1 MSLVRIG
8 TIALAEAK
16 NLQAALSRKG
26 VELVLDHNDST
37 CSRGCAV
44 TVEMLAAEGDIPTVV
59 AVFKDEF
66 AKLAAGLDV
75 DWERLNQVYDP
86 SQAEAVCP
94 ACGARF
100 STQLRQCPDCELCF

>member
-8 TIALAEAK
+8 TISLAEAK

-44 TVEMLAAEGDIPTVV
+44 TVEMLAAETDLPVV
-59 AVFKDEF
+59 VGVLKEEF
-66 AKLAAGLDV
+66 AKNSAGLEV
-75 DWERLNQVYDP
+75 NWERLNQVYDP
-86 SQAEAVCP
+86 SQAEATCP